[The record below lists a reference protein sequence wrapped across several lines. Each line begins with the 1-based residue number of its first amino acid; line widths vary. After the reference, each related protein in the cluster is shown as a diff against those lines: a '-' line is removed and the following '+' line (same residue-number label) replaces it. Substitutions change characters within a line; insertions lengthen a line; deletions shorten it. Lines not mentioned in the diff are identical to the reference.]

1 MWETTAATRMTATR
15 TRKTTSKLPQPP
27 APDFVAWLDPPF
39 GANGAGRHI
48 WQRPV
53 SGNRICAS
61 VALADYLHA
70 GMAPAVM
77 SILLVGP
84 PPWEKK
90 PLRGRIGSSTLEP
103 VAGWVFTEDFY
114 VLSNRAGTYQG
125 RASSDQH

>member
-1 MWETTAATRMTATR
+1 MLVAAGASLRGKHANVCRHGTESTRHYAPEGSSGGPKASSRPRDAT
-15 TRKTTSKLPQPP
+15 
-27 APDFVAWLDPPF
+27 
-39 GANGAGRHI
+39 
-48 WQRPV
+48 
-53 SGNRICAS
+53 
-61 VALADYLHA
+61 
-70 GMAPAVM
+70 
-77 SILLVGP
+77 VGP